1 MTDDQQVRA
10 LLTRAADLP
19 DDIQPPVARLVGTAR
34 RRRRF
39 RTAGSVLAVVA
50 ITGGLFALPP
60 ALRTL
65 FPRHVRAVGDHAGHG
80 PTAAQLARF
89 RWSALASSPLGAR
102 TDPVLAWTGRELI
115 ELGGTERGVTQ
126 NDGAVFD
133 SSTGRWA
140 LIAHVRG
147 NVGFSNAV
155 DVWTGRQLFVTN
167 GQTASCLGGAP
178 VTRCLPRAGL
188 YDPATN
194 RWTSTLLP
202 KQLDGLTL
210 AGAAW
215 TGRDVVV
222 AGTNFA
228 HARLAVAAYTPATGR
243 WRMITPRL
251 PRHPPPMS
259 AAIVATPS
267 RVLLWSLWARDIATK
282 DGGGTIRSGVDVLSL
297 DRAGRWS
304 DVTGNWPQ
312 GRSVDGPVSAGDKIL
327 IPPAQIWCGACP
339 HPFGESPAKL
349 ANPRTLTL
357 TAIPNSPFVTQPL
370 VQPPIWLLT
379 DSAVIAGTTAPN
391 GRLTRLAAYDPET
404 RHWSALQPPPHR
416 PALAA
421 DPLPAGNRL
430 FVLTQSGA
438 LLSLQK

>member
-10 LLTRAADLP
+10 LLTRAADLA
-19 DDIQPPVARLVGTAR
+19 DDIQPPVARLVGSAR

-39 RTAGSVLAVVA
+39 RAAGSVIAVVA
-50 ITGGLFALPP
+50 VAGGLFALPP

-65 FPRHVRAVGDHAGHG
+65 FLRHVTAVGDHAGRG
-80 PTAAQLARF
+80 LTAAQLARF
-89 RWSALASSPLGAR
+89 RWLALASSPLGAR

-115 ELGGTERGVTQ
+115 ELGGTKQGVTQ

-133 SSTGRWA
+133 SATGRWA
-140 LIAHVRG
+140 LIAHVKG

-155 DVWTGRQLFVTN
+155 NVWTGRQLFVTN
-167 GQTASCLGGAP
+167 GQAASCPGGAP

-194 RWTSTLLP
+194 RWTTTLLP
-202 KQLDGLTL
+202 KQLGGLTL

-215 TGRDVVV
+215 TGRDVVL
-222 AGTNFA
+222 AGTSFA
-228 HARLAVAAYTPATGR
+228 HPRLAVAAYTPATGR

-251 PRHPPPMS
+251 PRHPPPSS
-259 AAIVATPS
+259 AAIVAAQS
-267 RVLLWSLWARDIATK
+267 RVLLWSLWARDIAKK
-282 DGGGTIRSGVDVLSL
+282 DGGTIRSGVDVYSL
-297 DRAGRWS
+297 APSGRWR
-304 DVTGNWPQ
+304 DITGSWPQ
-312 GRSVDGPVSAGDKIL
+312 ARSVDGPVSAGGKIL

-349 ANPRTLTL
+349 ADPRTLAL
-357 TAIPNSPFVTQPL
+357 TTIPESPLGTRPPI
-370 VQPPIWLLT
+370 QPPIWLLT
-379 DSAVIAGTTAPN
+379 DSAVVAGTTAPN
-391 GRLTRLAAYDPET
+391 GRLTQLAAYDPQS
-404 RHWSALQPPPHR
+404 RRWYVLPSPPAR